1 MLREEDPLNPLQNEL
16 DVEIEASDDLFVNDE
31 GISPPRTR
39 RKRDIM
45 DYEQKLRE
53 ANFKTRERAF
63 KIKTSQYKVQKLL
76 AENDNASI
84 LISLRHSIEN
94 LIGSLSHIDRNI
106 SGIKSDM
113 NNMKSDM
120 NNMKLDLNNISNKIN
135 EITPLMHHVRVSEN
149 LRRRTF
155 GLPQLPLP
163 FLVGE
168 GPSGTNLPNIESV
181 QDIQDLT
188 RAQLLS
194 YLAGY
199 GVEYNRRASNGSLKS
214 LLRLTLGFTLP
225 TELNFFFS

>member
-1 MLREEDPLNPLQNEL
+1 MSSPDLLREEDPLNPLQNEL
-16 DVEIEASDDLFVNDE
+16 DVEIEVSDDLFVNDE

-45 DYEQKLRE
+45 EYEQKLSE
-53 ANFKTRERAF
+53 ANFKTREKAF

-76 AENDNASI
+76 AENDNVSI
-84 LISLRHSIEN
+84 LISLTRSIAN
-94 LIGSLSHIDRNI
+94 LNRSISHIDRNI
-106 SGIKSDM
+106 SGIKSDV
-113 NNMKSDM
+113 NNMKS
-120 NNMKLDLNNISNKIN
+120 DLNNISNKIN

-181 QDIQDLT
+181 QDIQDLS

-199 GVEYNRRASNGSLKS
+199 GVEHNRRAPNGSLKS